1 MEKQLNIIKL
11 IKNVRDQKVLSKNSL
26 MSEQLK
32 QQLKHSEKNLID
44 LEDTSDFDSGSNVES
59 SDDIEIDG
67 KIIKHATLG
76 APGEKMNQLVHPMD
90 RKVTAL

>member
-11 IKNVRDQKVLSKNSL
+11 IKNVRNQKVLSKNSL

-32 QQLKHSEKNLID
+32 QQLKHCEKNLID

-59 SDDIEIDG
+59 SEDIEIDG
-67 KIIKHATLG
+67 KVVEHKTPEAVRDKTDPISHL
-76 APGEKMNQLVHPMD
+76 D
-90 RKVTAL
+90 RSITAL